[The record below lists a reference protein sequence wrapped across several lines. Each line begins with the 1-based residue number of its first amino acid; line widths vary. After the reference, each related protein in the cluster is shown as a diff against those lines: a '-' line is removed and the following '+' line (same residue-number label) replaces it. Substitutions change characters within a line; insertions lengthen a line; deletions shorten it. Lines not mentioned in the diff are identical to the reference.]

1 MPKQSYRSQAIAKIL
16 GNYERAKALFVVD
29 QLLDSDCDSDS
40 VSIDLDSPSFLTYLS
55 SKSKLDTAINTRYI
69 KNRMTR
75 KSPVEIFEHDL
86 HEEEDG
92 THWINDDEFKM
103 KYRMSREMLDSVTD
117 IIKDSKVFK
126 KGKRGPSQRPV
137 KHQLMVFL
145 HFLGQEGQNDQSQ
158 RNVFHISR
166 GSCRL
171 CRDRVVK
178 ALVSKR
184 DEFIR

>member
-1 MPKQSYRSQAIAKIL
+1 M
-16 GNYERAKALFVVD
+16 N
-29 QLLDSDCDSDS
+29 
-40 VSIDLDSPSFLTYLS
+40 
-55 SKSKLDTAINTRYI
+55 
-69 KNRMTR
+69 
-75 KSPVEIFEHDL
+75 
-86 HEEEDG
+86 DG
-92 THWINDDEFKM
+92 EFKM

-126 KGKRGPSQRPV
+126 KGKRGPSQYPV

-171 CRDRVVK
+171 CRDRAVK
-178 ALVSKR
+178 ALV
-184 DEFIR
+184 

>member
-29 QLLDSDCDSDS
+29 QLLDNDCDSDS

-55 SKSKLDTAINTRYI
+55 SKSKLDTATNTRYI

-86 HEEEDG
+86 NEEEDG
-92 THWINDDEFKM
+92 TQWINDDEFKM

-126 KGKRGPSQRPV
+126 KDKR
-137 KHQLMVFL
+137 
-145 HFLGQEGQNDQSQ
+145 
-158 RNVFHISR
+158 
-166 GSCRL
+166 
-171 CRDRVVK
+171 
-178 ALVSKR
+178 
-184 DEFIR
+184 